1 MRAIFLKQSSVLLLS
16 ASLLAACGG
25 GGDSPAGR
33 SGEPPTRELT
43 FAYPAD
49 SQTEIAT
56 PAPVVLRFTDRVDAT
71 AVENDVTLTR
81 VGTGDTVAFTA
92 TPVGTDGRTLLLQ
105 PGQDLAAHTEYRV
118 DLQTLQLDNG
128 VDNLTFTT
136 RAAQRGPRSETITSE
151 QFALNRRYPNGS
163 TQEPVMDFSTFRYQF
178 SQPIDPATA
187 TYGETGNVRIV
198 DSEGDLVEARLLVDG
213 PYMTVDPVPD
223 YLIPGEEY
231 RLYLGD
237 GLTSTYGLPLD
248 GENIRFTPKDSS
260 PDGEPAILVQ
270 KVTVPGDAGTGDGTS
285 RLTGKPINQ
294 VPVNST
300 LLGND
305 SATQSEGNVAAELA
319 SSVVYP
325 FVTPIRVPRNTLL
338 TGSNIDVM
346 IGGAVPAGISSGK
359 VKMHFL
365 SDATGYLTSNPYST
379 RGDALR
385 QIRLFMDV
393 AIATENPEANGGF
406 TQDLLHIELV
416 GMAEVDT
423 DAGVLNL
430 DAVSMVEPDV
440 LGQEFAHGLLSFQL
454 QSYPDQTSAP
464 PGSVDDAA
472 PTLQS
477 WTFGE
482 DGATGLDKTAM
493 IKPTDPIILNFSEPL
508 ERDTVTG
515 KVHLY
520 KNEGGTQTEMD
531 TTVTVDGGAIVIRP
545 AQPLEHPT
553 ETGPSLEYQVSIDPG
568 ITDLSGEPWLESFD
582 ETFSLKTLPEQRDL
596 YARNPFLSPFNPD
609 PFVLTGSGA
618 GPNQELEKKSPYLL
632 AVYPGF
638 PCALNTNDQN
648 LNQDIA
654 GRCKG
659 SVQPESID
667 PSNLTSLS
675 PEELADLPDY
685 DDLLPV
691 PKMPAN
697 RPIFIVFSKTM
708 DPSSIELSRT
718 FDVQEIDTQGQIL
731 DSVDGRLSLQEDV
744 LRFMPSTPWKEGA
757 LYRYVLKSNGDMSS
771 PTEAEAANPAGALC
785 DPNTMICGDNGLPLQ
800 TQLMAETSFH
810 DTVQPPTPPNNGA
823 RYTPY
828 LVWEEKSPSLTGGG
842 PDLVQYFRGT
852 AGTQSVLQLL
862 RLSDTIDANSN
873 LINDSTAQ
881 VMGPAPLTTNKLNGN
896 EVMGGSDAYLNTT
909 FAEYAVSETSQ
920 VTWQSDPSTADLV
933 DRNGVPMDPN
943 GVKAP
948 PNSAK
953 ILSHDMGDRSIAEVA
968 EKGYDTDATDG
979 PNNEGLNI
987 TAPDAMVGMVIGCGF
1002 ESYEPYPDQT
1012 GCEDAG
1018 QQERWADAGSPF
1030 GVLRRTCYQA
1040 VPAECP
1046 QDKFTYLTGALFAEV
1061 TDQTTTNGD
1070 IKVLI
1075 HPGHIVTTSFRSYTK
1090 GPLSNASYENVADSG
1105 YQLMRMRYV
1114 DNGPIQGIISNGPDG
1129 PELSTSVDLYMDAPY
1144 LVTDITVRKGI
1155 ANRVH
1160 HNLYSY
1166 PVSMTLGGPLSFLS
1180 DGRMVID
1187 QWNSNALTIPLRM
1200 NIPALSVDLMVPTN
1214 GTHIKYISQPIK

>member
-1 MRAIFLKQSSVLLLS
+1 MRAVFLKKSSVLLLS

-25 GGDSPAGR
+25 GGGDSPAGR
-33 SGEPPTRELT
+33 GGEPATRELT

-49 SQTEIAT
+49 GQTEIAT
-56 PAPVVLRFTDRVDAT
+56 PAPVVLRFTDRVDAS

-81 VGTGDTVAFTA
+81 VDTGDTVAFTA

-151 QFALNRRYPNGS
+151 QFALNRRYPDGG

-223 YLIPGEEY
+223 YLTPGEEY
-231 RLYLGD
+231 RLYLED
-237 GLTSTYGLPLD
+237 GLASTYGLPLD

-379 RGDALR
+379 RDDALR

-454 QSYPDQTSAP
+454 QSYPDQTNAP

-568 ITDLSGEPWLESFD
+568 ITDLSGEPWVESFD
-582 ETFSLKTLPEQRDL
+582 ETFSLKTFADRRDS
-596 YARNPFLSPFNPD
+596 YAKGFTTAMPWRVAEADQAVP
-609 PFVLTGSGA
+609 
-618 GPNQELEKKSPYLL
+618 KKSPFLL

-638 PCALNTNDQN
+638 PCALSTDEQN
-648 LNQDIA
+648 LANGIQ
-654 GRCKG
+654 GRCEG
-659 SVQPESID
+659 GIQPESVD
-667 PSNLTSLS
+667 PDNLTNLPADQVDQV
-675 PEELADLPDY
+675 PES

-691 PKMPAN
+691 AQMPAN
-697 RPIFIVFSKTM
+697 RPIVVVFSKDM
-708 DPSSIELSRT
+708 DPASVELGRT
-718 FDVQEIDTQGQIL
+718 FHVYQIDDQDQIAAEVEGSL
-731 DSVDGRLSLQEDV
+731 TLSGDT
-744 LRFMPSTPWKEGA
+744 LRFMPSNPWQEDT
-757 LYRYVLKSNGDMSS
+757 LYRYELASNGDINM
-771 PTEAEAANPAGALC
+771 PTEAQAANPTGPLC
-785 DPNTMICGDNGLPLQ
+785 DVATAMCSEEGLPLQ
-800 TQLMAETSFH
+800 TQLLSQVSIH
-810 DTVQPPTPPNNGA
+810 DKGDSPNQPFGF
-823 RYTPY
+823 PY
-828 LVWEEKSPSLTGGG
+828 RPYYWEEESPSLTGGG
-842 PDLVQYFRGT
+842 PDLVQYFRGDASSDT
-852 AGTQSVLQLL
+852 VLQLL
-862 RLSDTIDANSN
+862 RLADSIDANAN
-873 LINDSTAQ
+873 LFNDSSPY
-881 VMGPAPLTTNKLNGN
+881 VRGPAPVYTNKTNGSQQVIGGISWNFIRFPEYTVN
-896 EVMGGSDAYLNTT
+896 ETGHIN
-909 FAEYAVSETSQ
+909 
-920 VTWQSDPSTADLV
+920 WQPDPSTADLV

-943 GVKAP
+943 GVKPP

-953 ILSHDMGDRSIAEVA
+953 ILSRDMGDKSLEEVA
-968 EKGYDTDATDG
+968 ERGFSINGAAG
-979 PNNEGLNI
+979 PGVQIADPGASSGLL
-987 TAPDAMVGMVIGCGF
+987 VGCGF
-1002 ESYEPYPDQT
+1002 DDYEPYPDQT
-1012 GCEDAG
+1012 GCDVAG
-1018 QQERWADAGSPF
+1018 EQEFFPGF
-1030 GVLRRTCYQA
+1030 EQRRTCYRGI
-1040 VPAECP
+1040 PAECP
-1046 QDKFTYLTGALFAEV
+1046 REKFTYLNGALFAEV
-1061 TDQTTTNGD
+1061 TDETVGD
-1070 IKVLI
+1070 DLKVLI
-1075 HPGHIVTTSFRSYTK
+1075 HPGQIVTTSFRAFLK
-1090 GPLSNASYENVADSG
+1090 GPLKGARGENVAETG

-1114 DNGPIQGIISNGPDG
+1114 DGGPIEAFIGAGPNG
-1129 PELSTSVDLYMDAPY
+1129 PELSASVPLYLDAPY
-1144 LVTDITVRKGI
+1144 LVTDLTEIKNVVGT
-1155 ANRVH
+1155 AH

-1166 PVSMTLGGPLSFLS
+1166 PVEMALTGPISFMD
-1180 DGRMVID
+1180 DGRMLAEQWSTSDVVIE
-1187 QWNSNALTIPLRM
+1187 QRVNAPV
-1200 NIPALSVDLMVPTN
+1200 LSVDLVVPAG
-1214 GTHIKYISQPIK
+1214 GTHIRYVSEPIK

>member
-1 MRAIFLKQSSVLLLS
+1 MRAVFLKQSSVLLLS

-25 GGDSPAGR
+25 GGGDSPAGR
-33 SGEPPTRELT
+33 GGEPATRELT

-49 SQTEIAT
+49 GQTEIAT
-56 PAPVVLRFTDRVDAT
+56 PAPVVLRFTDRVDAS

-81 VGTGDTVAFTA
+81 VDTGDTVAFTA

-151 QFALNRRYPNGS
+151 QFALNRRYPNGG

-223 YLIPGEEY
+223 YLTPGEEY
-231 RLYLGD
+231 RLYLED

-248 GENIRFTPKDSS
+248 GENIRFTPRDSS

-379 RGDALR
+379 RDDALR

-508 ERDTVTG
+508 DRDTVTG

-553 ETGPSLEYQVSIDPG
+553 ETGPSLEYQVSIDAG
-568 ITDLSGEPWLESFD
+568 ITDLSGEPWVESFD
-582 ETFSLKTLPEQRDL
+582 ETFALRTQAVERDTYRKGAIATLP
-596 YARNPFLSPFNPD
+596 FLLAEEDQPLPRKSPF
-609 PFVLTGSGA
+609 
-618 GPNQELEKKSPYLL
+618 LL

-638 PCALNTNDQN
+638 PCALNTNDQD
-648 LNQDIA
+648 LAAGVQ
-654 GRCKG
+654 GRCNG
-659 SVQPESID
+659 GIQPESID
-667 PSNLTSLS
+667 PANLSGLT
-675 PEELADLPDY
+675 PEEMAQVPPV

-691 PKMPAN
+691 ADMPAN
-697 RPIFIVFSKTM
+697 RPIVVVFSKDM
-708 DPSSIELSRT
+708 DSASIELGRT
-718 FDVQEIDTQGQIL
+718 FNVYEIDDQDQIV
-731 DSVDGRLSLQEDV
+731 SEVDGSLSLSGDT
-744 LRFMPSTPWKEGA
+744 LRFMPSDPWKENK
-757 LYRYVLKSNGDMSS
+757 LYRYELASNGDIDT
-771 PTEAEAANPAGALC
+771 PTEAQADTATGTLC
-785 DPNTMICGDNGLPLQ
+785 DVDTMICSEEGLPLQ
-800 TQLMAETSFH
+800 TQLMSEVTIH
-810 DTVQPPTPPNNGA
+810 DVPNNVNQQVGA
-823 RYTPY
+823 RYRPY
-828 LVWEEKSPSLTGGG
+828 FIWEEKSPSLTGGG
-842 PDLVQYFRGT
+842 PDLVQYFQGKESSE
-852 AGTQSVLQLL
+852 AVLQLL
-862 RLSDTIDANSN
+862 RLADSIDANAN
-873 LINDSTAQ
+873 LVNDSTPQ
-881 VMGPAPLTTNKLNGN
+881 VMGPPPIYYAPPNNSPRVTGSISYNFLRLPEYDINETDHVAWQPDPATT
-896 EVMGGSDAYLNTT
+896 
-909 FAEYAVSETSQ
+909 
-920 VTWQSDPSTADLV
+920 DLV

-953 ILSHDMGDRSIAEVA
+953 ILSQDMGDRSLEEVE
-968 EKGYDTDATDG
+968 EKGFSITG
-979 PNNEGLNI
+979 PTGEGTNI
-987 TAPDAMVGMVIGCGF
+987 NDPAAFSGLLVGCGY
-1002 ESYEPYPDQT
+1002 ERYEPYPDQT
-1012 GCEDAG
+1012 GCDVAG
-1018 QQERWADAGSPF
+1018 EEERYIDFTQTPPL
-1030 GVLRRTCYQA
+1030 VTTKTCYQG
-1040 VPAECP
+1040 VPAECA
-1046 QDKFTYLTGALFAEV
+1046 QDKFTYLNGALFAEV
-1061 TDQTTTNGD
+1061 TDQPVGD
-1070 IKVLI
+1070 GLKVLI
-1075 HPGHIVTTSFRSYTK
+1075 HPGHMVTTSFRAFLK
-1090 GPLSNASYENVADSG
+1090 GALKTARGEGASDSG

-1114 DNGPIQGIISNGPDG
+1114 DGGPIEARIMEGAEGA
-1129 PELSTSVDLYMDAPY
+1129 ELSASVPLYLDAPY
-1144 LVTDITVRKGI
+1144 LATDLVERKQAVTT
-1155 ANRVH
+1155 AH

-1166 PVSMTLGGPLSFLS
+1166 GIAMDLSGPLSFLD
-1180 DGRMVID
+1180 DGRMVAE
-1187 QWNSNALTIPLRM
+1187 QWNDTSVEIEQRM
-1200 NIPALSVDLMVPTN
+1200 NVPRVSADLLVPVG
-1214 GTHIKYISQPIK
+1214 GTHIRYVSEPIK

>member
-1 MRAIFLKQSSVLLLS
+1 MRAVFLKQSSVLLLS

-49 SQTEIAT
+49 GQTEIAT

-151 QFALNRRYPNGS
+151 QFALNRRYPNGG

-223 YLIPGEEY
+223 YLTPGEEY
-231 RLYLGD
+231 RLYLED

-294 VPVNST
+294 VPVTST

-379 RGDALR
+379 RDDALR

-508 ERDTVTG
+508 DRDTVTG

-545 AQPLEHPT
+545 AQPLEHPS

-568 ITDLSGEPWLESFD
+568 VTDLSGEPWVESFD
-582 ETFSLKTLPEQRDL
+582 ETFSLKTFAERRDS
-596 YARNPFLSPFNPD
+596 YAKGFTPTIPLRVATADQPIP
-609 PFVLTGSGA
+609 
-618 GPNQELEKKSPYLL
+618 KKSPFLL

-638 PCALNTNDQN
+638 PCALNTDDQD
-648 LNQDIA
+648 LSAGVQ
-654 GRCKG
+654 GRCNG
-659 SVQPESID
+659 GIQPHSG
-667 PSNLTSLS
+667 PG
-675 PEELADLPDY
+675 ELEPLPF
-685 DDLLPV
+685 DDLIPLAN
-691 PKMPAN
+691 MPAN
-697 RPIFIVFSKTM
+697 RPIIVVFSKDM
-708 DPSSIELSRT
+708 DAESIELGRT
-718 FDVQEIDTQGQIL
+718 FHVFEIDEQDQVISNVQGALSI
-731 DSVDGRLSLQEDV
+731 DGDTV
-744 LRFMPSTPWKEGA
+744 RFMPSSPWKKGSF
-757 LYRYVLKSNGDMSS
+757 YRYELASNGDISS
-771 PTEAEAANPAGALC
+771 PSETEASSPSGALC
-785 DPNTMICGDNGLPLQ
+785 DVTTMICSREGLPLQ
-800 TQLMAETSFH
+800 AQLLADVTIH
-810 DTVQPPTPPNNGA
+810 DVPDFASEDLGIRYQP
-823 RYTPY
+823 YFI
-828 LVWEEKSPSLTGGG
+828 WEETSPSLTGGG
-842 PDLVQYFRGT
+842 PDLVQYFQGVESSR
-852 AGTQSVLQLL
+852 SVLQLL
-862 RLSDTIDANSN
+862 RLADSIDANAN

-881 VMGPAPLTTNKLNGN
+881 VMGPPPIYTNRFTGTQQMAGAISYNFLRWP
-896 EVMGGSDAYLNTT
+896 
-909 FAEYAVSETSQ
+909 EYTVDETSHIS
-920 VTWQSDPSTADLV
+920 WEPDPSTASLM

-943 GVKAP
+943 GVKPP

-953 ILSHDMGDRSIAEVA
+953 ILSRDMGDRSLEEVS
-968 EKGYDTDATDG
+968 EKGYSITGPSGDG
-979 PNNEGLNI
+979 KAINDPAAMSGLL
-987 TAPDAMVGMVIGCGF
+987 IGCGY

-1012 GCEDAG
+1012 GCDAG
-1018 QQERWADAGSPF
+1018 GEEESYLDFSQTPPLVTE
-1030 GVLRRTCYQA
+1030 RTCYQG

-1046 QDKFTYLTGALFAEV
+1046 QEKFTYLNGALFAEV
-1061 TDQTTTNGD
+1061 TDQSVGD
-1070 IKVLI
+1070 DLKVLI
-1075 HPGHIVTTSFRSYTK
+1075 HPGQMVTTSFRAYIK
-1090 GPLSNASYENVADSG
+1090 APLRGPRGENASDTG

-1114 DNGPIQGIISNGPDG
+1114 NGGPIEALISEGSEG
-1129 PELSTSVDLYMDAPY
+1129 PELSASVPLYMDAPY
-1144 LVTDITVRKGI
+1144 LVTDLIDKKNILTV
-1155 ANRVH
+1155 AY

-1166 PVSMTLGGPLSFLS
+1166 PIEMVLSGPISFLE
-1180 DGRMVID
+1180 DGRMVAE
-1187 QWNSNALTIPLRM
+1187 QWNTEPVVIEQRM
-1200 NIPALSVDLMVPTN
+1200 TAPGLSADLVVPAN
-1214 GTHIKYISQPIK
+1214 GTHIRYVSQPIK

>member
-1 MRAIFLKQSSVLLLS
+1 MRAVFLKQSSVLLLS

-25 GGDSPAGR
+25 GGGDSPAGR
-33 SGEPPTRELT
+33 SGEPATRELT

-49 SQTEIAT
+49 GQTEIAT
-56 PAPVVLRFTDRVDAT
+56 PAPVVLRFTDRVDAS

-81 VGTGDTVAFTA
+81 VDTGDTVAFTA

-151 QFALNRRYPNGS
+151 QFALNRRYPNGG

-223 YLIPGEEY
+223 YLTPGEEY
-231 RLYLGD
+231 RLYLED
-237 GLTSTYGLPLD
+237 GLASTYGLPLD

-379 RGDALR
+379 RDDALR

-508 ERDTVTG
+508 DRDTVTG

-553 ETGPSLEYQVSIDPG
+553 ETGPSLEYQVSIDAG
-568 ITDLSGEPWLESFD
+568 ITDLSGEPWVESFD
-582 ETFSLKTLPEQRDL
+582 ETFSLKTFAERRDS
-596 YARNPFLSPFNPD
+596 YAKGFTPTMPLRVAEADQPIP
-609 PFVLTGSGA
+609 
-618 GPNQELEKKSPYLL
+618 KKSPFLL

-638 PCALNTNDQN
+638 PCALNTDDQD
-648 LNQDIA
+648 LSAGVQ
-654 GRCKG
+654 GRCNG
-659 SVQPESID
+659 GIQPHSG
-667 PSNLTSLS
+667 PG
-675 PEELADLPDY
+675 ELEPLPF
-685 DDLLPV
+685 DDLIPLAN
-691 PKMPAN
+691 MPAN
-697 RPIFIVFSKTM
+697 RPIIVVFSKDM
-708 DPSSIELSRT
+708 DAESIELGRT
-718 FDVQEIDTQGQIL
+718 FHVFEIDEQDQVISNVQGALSI
-731 DSVDGRLSLQEDV
+731 DGDTV
-744 LRFMPSTPWKEGA
+744 RFMPSSPWKKGSF
-757 LYRYVLKSNGDMSS
+757 YRYELASNGDISS
-771 PTEAEAANPAGALC
+771 PSETEASSPSGALC
-785 DPNTMICGDNGLPLQ
+785 DVTTMICSREGLPLQ
-800 TQLMAETSFH
+800 AQLLADVTIH
-810 DTVQPPTPPNNGA
+810 DVPDFASEDLGIRYQP
-823 RYTPY
+823 YFI
-828 LVWEEKSPSLTGGG
+828 WEETSPSLTGGG
-842 PDLVQYFRGT
+842 PDLVQYFQGVESSR
-852 AGTQSVLQLL
+852 SVLQLL
-862 RLSDTIDANSN
+862 RLADSIDANAN

-881 VMGPAPLTTNKLNGN
+881 VMGPPPIYTNRFTGTQQMAGAISYNFLRWP
-896 EVMGGSDAYLNTT
+896 
-909 FAEYAVSETSQ
+909 EYTVDETSHIS
-920 VTWQSDPSTADLV
+920 WEPDPSTASLM

-943 GVKAP
+943 GVKPP

-953 ILSHDMGDRSIAEVA
+953 ILSRDMGDRSLEEVS
-968 EKGYDTDATDG
+968 EKGYSITGPSGDG
-979 PNNEGLNI
+979 KAINDPAAMSGLL
-987 TAPDAMVGMVIGCGF
+987 IGCGY

-1012 GCEDAG
+1012 GCDAG
-1018 QQERWADAGSPF
+1018 GEEESYLDFSQTPPLVTE
-1030 GVLRRTCYQA
+1030 RTCYQG

-1046 QDKFTYLTGALFAEV
+1046 QEKFTYLNGALFAEV
-1061 TDQTTTNGD
+1061 TDQSVGD
-1070 IKVLI
+1070 DLKVLI
-1075 HPGHIVTTSFRSYTK
+1075 HPGQMVTTSFRAYIK
-1090 GPLSNASYENVADSG
+1090 APLRGPRGENASDTG

-1114 DNGPIQGIISNGPDG
+1114 NGGPIEALISEGSEG
-1129 PELSTSVDLYMDAPY
+1129 PELSASVPLYMDAPY
-1144 LVTDITVRKGI
+1144 LVTDLIDKKNILTV
-1155 ANRVH
+1155 AY

-1166 PVSMTLGGPLSFLS
+1166 PIEMVLSGPISFLE
-1180 DGRMVID
+1180 DGRMVAE
-1187 QWNSNALTIPLRM
+1187 QWNTEPVVIEQRM
-1200 NIPALSVDLMVPTN
+1200 TAPGLSADLVVPAN
-1214 GTHIKYISQPIK
+1214 GTHIRYVSQPIK